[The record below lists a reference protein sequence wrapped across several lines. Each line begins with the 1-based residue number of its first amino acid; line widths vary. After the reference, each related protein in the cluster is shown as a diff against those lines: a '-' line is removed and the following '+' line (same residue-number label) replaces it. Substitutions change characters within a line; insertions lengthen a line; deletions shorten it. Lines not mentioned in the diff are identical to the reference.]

1 MSDFKEI
8 SNIVEEKLKQFQYE
22 IPINIKFSNFSK
34 EFDVQINELVQI
46 VKDSNFN
53 VIAQEIKDSFEKS
66 KLIENFEILDT
77 GFINIKL
84 SNEFLTIALSKQLN
98 YFRDEKAKEEKTVI
112 FDYGGANIGKS
123 LHVGHIRT
131 LNIGRALKNIYEIA
145 GYKTISDIHF
155 GDWGMPIAL
164 ILAYIEDQNID
175 INEVSHESLENI
187 YPNASNLSK
196 KDNKFYAKALRISKQ
211 LNEQD
216 EDRISQWKKIYNIS
230 TENIKTLLN
239 KLDFKFDY
247 YLGESDVVELIPNY
261 IEELKKAN
269 LVKLDQGAL
278 IANDGQDPPALITK
292 SDGSYMYLTTDIG
305 TIIYREKKFNCD
317 KYIYVVDQRQK
328 NHFDQLFKLVRY
340 FQLSDSEFL
349 HVGFGTVNDRQGKPL
364 KTRDGKNYKLLDLY
378 KDIEDKLASIN
389 SDKKIVEILAKSVLT
404 YSDLVTKRTSNYIF
418 DLEKFTNVTG
428 KSAIFIQYSQVR
440 AKRLLEQSIKK
451 FKLENIQENERPL
464 VIELIKFPYYFNMSL
479 KSNEPHHVAEYAYT
493 LCQEF
498 NRFYSKDKIIS
509 DDTNEITKMH
519 KLFIV
524 NAFYETIRLI
534 FHCLGIEPADS
545 M

>member
-8 SNIVEEKLKQFQYE
+8 SNIVEEKLKQFHYD

-34 EFDVQINELVQI
+34 RFDVQINELVQI
-46 VKDSNFN
+46 VKDSKFSE
-53 VIAQEIKDSFEKS
+53 VTQEIKDSFEES
-66 KLIENFEILDT
+66 NLIEKFEILET

-84 SNEFLTIALSKQLN
+84 SNEFLAIALGKKLN
-98 YFRDEKAKEEKTVI
+98 HFRDEKAKEETVI

-175 INEVSHESLENI
+175 INQVSHKSLENI
-187 YPNASNLSK
+187 YPEASNLSK
-196 KDNKFYAKALRISKQ
+196 TDKNFYAKALEISKQ

-216 EDRISQWKKIYNIS
+216 KNRISQWKKIYNIS
-230 TENIKTLLN
+230 TENIKTLLD

-247 YLGESDVVELIPNY
+247 YLGESDVVELIPDY
-261 IEELKKAN
+261 IEELKEAN

-278 IANDGQDPPALITK
+278 IANDGQTPPALITK

-305 TIIYREKKFNCD
+305 TILFREQEFNCD

-328 NHFDQLFKLVRY
+328 NHFNQLFKLVKY
-340 FQLSDSEFL
+340 FQLSNSEFL
-349 HVGFGTVNDRQGKPL
+349 HVGFGTVNDSKGKPL

-378 KDIEDKLASIN
+378 KDIEDKLTSVN
-389 SDKKIVEILAKSVLT
+389 SDKKIVETLAKSVLT

-440 AKRLLEQSIKK
+440 AKRLLEQSSKK
-451 FKLENIQENERPL
+451 LKLDKIQENERPL
-464 VIELIKFPYYFNMSL
+464 VIELIKFPYIFNMSL
-479 KSNEPHHVAEYAYT
+479 KSNEPHHIAEYAYT

-509 DDTNEITKMH
+509 DDVNEITKIH

-524 NAFYETIRLI
+524 NAFYETITLI
-534 FHCLGIEPADS
+534 FYCLGIEPADN

>member
-8 SNIVEEKLKQFQYE
+8 SNIVEEKLKQFQYD

-34 EFDVQINELVQI
+34 RFDVQINELVQI
-46 VKDSNFN
+46 VKDSKFSE
-53 VIAQEIKDSFEKS
+53 VTQEIKDSFEES
-66 KLIENFEILDT
+66 NLIEKFEILET

-84 SNEFLTIALSKQLN
+84 SNEFLAIALGKKLDH
-98 YFRDEKAKEEKTVI
+98 FRDEKAKEETVI

-164 ILAYIEDQNID
+164 ILAYIEDKNID
-175 INEVSHESLENI
+175 INEVSHKSLENI
-187 YPNASNLSK
+187 YPEASNLSK
-196 KDNKFYAKALRISKQ
+196 TDKNFYTKALEISKQ

-216 EDRISQWKKIYNIS
+216 KNRISQWKKIYNIS
-230 TENIKTLLN
+230 TENIKTLLD

-247 YLGESDVVELIPNY
+247 YLGESDVVELIPDY
-261 IEELKKAN
+261 IEELKEAN

-278 IANDGQDPPALITK
+278 IANDGQTPPALITK

-305 TIIYREKKFNCD
+305 TILFREQEFNCD

-328 NHFDQLFKLVRY
+328 NHFNQLFKLVKY
-340 FQLSDSEFL
+340 FQLSNSEFL
-349 HVGFGTVNDRQGKPL
+349 HVGFGTVNDSQGKPL

-378 KDIEDKLASIN
+378 KDIEDKLTSVN
-389 SDKKIVEILAKSVLT
+389 SDKKIVETLAKSVLT

-440 AKRLLEQSIKK
+440 AKRLLEQSSKK
-451 FKLENIQENERPL
+451 LKLDKIQENERPL
-464 VIELIKFPYYFNMSL
+464 IIELIKFPYIFNMSL
-479 KSNEPHHVAEYAYT
+479 KSNEPHHIAEYAYT

-509 DDTNEITKMH
+509 DDVNEITKIH

-524 NAFYETIRLI
+524 NAFYETITLI
-534 FHCLGIEPADS
+534 FYCLGIEPADN

>member
-8 SNIVEEKLKQFQYE
+8 SNIVEEKLKQFQYD

-34 EFDVQINELVQI
+34 RFDVQINELVQI
-46 VKDSNFN
+46 VKDSKFSE
-53 VIAQEIKDSFEKS
+53 VTQEIKDSFEES
-66 KLIENFEILDT
+66 NLIEKFEILET

-84 SNEFLTIALSKQLN
+84 SNEFLAIALGKKLN
-98 YFRDEKAKEEKTVI
+98 DFRDEKAKEETVI

-175 INEVSHESLENI
+175 INEVSHKSLENI
-187 YPNASNLSK
+187 YPEASNLSK
-196 KDNKFYAKALRISKQ
+196 TDKNFYTKALEISKQ

-216 EDRISQWKKIYNIS
+216 KNRISQWKKIYNIS

-247 YLGESDVVELIPNY
+247 YLGESDVVELIPDY
-261 IEELKKAN
+261 IEELKEAN

-278 IANDGQDPPALITK
+278 IANDGQTPPALITK

-305 TIIYREKKFNCD
+305 TILFREQEFNCD

-328 NHFDQLFKLVRY
+328 NHFNQLFKLVRY
-340 FQLSDSEFL
+340 FQLSNSEFL
-349 HVGFGTVNDRQGKPL
+349 HVGFGTVNDSQGKPL

-378 KDIEDKLASIN
+378 KDIEDKLTSVN
-389 SDKKIVEILAKSVLT
+389 SDKKIVETLAKSVLT

-440 AKRLLEQSIKK
+440 AKRLLEQSSKK
-451 FKLENIQENERPL
+451 LKLDKIQENERPL
-464 VIELIKFPYYFNMSL
+464 VIELIKFPYIFNMSL
-479 KSNEPHHVAEYAYT
+479 KSNEPHHIAEYAYT

-509 DDTNEITKMH
+509 DDVNEITKIH

-524 NAFYETIRLI
+524 NAFYETITLI
-534 FHCLGIEPADS
+534 FYCLGIEPADN

>member
-8 SNIVEEKLKQFQYE
+8 SNIVEEKLKQFHYD

-34 EFDVQINELVQI
+34 RFDVQINELVQI
-46 VKDSNFN
+46 VKDSKFSE
-53 VIAQEIKDSFEKS
+53 VTQEIKDSFEES
-66 KLIENFEILDT
+66 NLIEKFEILET

-84 SNEFLTIALSKQLN
+84 SNEFLAIALGKKLN
-98 YFRDEKAKEEKTVI
+98 DFRDEKAKEETVI

-175 INEVSHESLENI
+175 INEVSHKSLENI
-187 YPNASNLSK
+187 YPEASNLSK
-196 KDNKFYAKALRISKQ
+196 TDKNFYTKALEISKQ

-216 EDRISQWKKIYNIS
+216 KNRISQWKKIYNIS

-247 YLGESDVVELIPNY
+247 YLGESDVVELIPDY
-261 IEELKKAN
+261 IEELKEAN

-278 IANDGQDPPALITK
+278 IANDGQTPPALITK

-305 TIIYREKKFNCD
+305 TILFREQEFNCD

-328 NHFDQLFKLVRY
+328 NHFNQLFKLVRY
-340 FQLSDSEFL
+340 FQLSNSEFL
-349 HVGFGTVNDRQGKPL
+349 HVGFGTVNDSQGKPL

-378 KDIEDKLASIN
+378 KDIEDKLTSVN
-389 SDKKIVEILAKSVLT
+389 SDKKIVETLAKSVLT

-440 AKRLLEQSIKK
+440 AKRLLEQSSKK
-451 FKLENIQENERPL
+451 LKLDKIQENERPL
-464 VIELIKFPYYFNMSL
+464 IIELIKFPYIFNMSL
-479 KSNEPHHVAEYAYT
+479 KSNEPHHIAEYAYT

-509 DDTNEITKMH
+509 DDVNEITKIH

-524 NAFYETIRLI
+524 NAFYETITLI
-534 FHCLGIEPADS
+534 FYCLGIEPADN

>member
-8 SNIVEEKLKQFQYE
+8 SNIVEEKLKQFQYD

-34 EFDVQINELVQI
+34 RFDVQINELVQI
-46 VKDSNFN
+46 VKDSKFSE
-53 VIAQEIKDSFEKS
+53 VTQEIKDSFEES
-66 KLIENFEILDT
+66 NLIEKFEILET

-84 SNEFLTIALSKQLN
+84 SNEFLAIALGKKLN
-98 YFRDEKAKEEKTVI
+98 HFRDEKAKEETVI

-164 ILAYIEDQNID
+164 ILAYIEDKNID
-175 INEVSHESLENI
+175 INEVSHKSLENI
-187 YPNASNLSK
+187 YPEASNLSK
-196 KDNKFYAKALRISKQ
+196 TDKNFYTKALEISKQ

-216 EDRISQWKKIYNIS
+216 KNRISQWKKIYNIS

-247 YLGESDVVELIPNY
+247 YLGESDVVELIPDY
-261 IEELKKAN
+261 IEELKEAN

-278 IANDGQDPPALITK
+278 IANDGQTPPALITK

-305 TIIYREKKFNCD
+305 TILFREQEFNCD

-328 NHFDQLFKLVRY
+328 NHFNQLFKLVRY
-340 FQLSDSEFL
+340 FQLSNSEFL
-349 HVGFGTVNDRQGKPL
+349 HVGFGTVNDSQGKPL

-378 KDIEDKLASIN
+378 KDIEDKLTSVN
-389 SDKKIVEILAKSVLT
+389 SDKKIVETLAKSVLT

-440 AKRLLEQSIKK
+440 AKRLLEQSSKK
-451 FKLENIQENERPL
+451 LKLDKIQENERPL
-464 VIELIKFPYYFNMSL
+464 IIELIKFPYIFNMSL
-479 KSNEPHHVAEYAYT
+479 KSNEPHHIAEYAYT

-509 DDTNEITKMH
+509 DDVNEITKIH

-524 NAFYETIRLI
+524 NAFYETITLI
-534 FHCLGIEPADS
+534 FYCLGIEPADN

>member
-8 SNIVEEKLKQFQYE
+8 SNIVEEKLKQFHYD

-34 EFDVQINELVQI
+34 RFDVQINELVQI
-46 VKDSNFN
+46 VKDSKFSE
-53 VIAQEIKDSFEKS
+53 VTQEIKDSFEES
-66 KLIENFEILDT
+66 NLIEKFEILET

-84 SNEFLTIALSKQLN
+84 SNEFLAIALGKKLN
-98 YFRDEKAKEEKTVI
+98 HFRDEKAKEETVI

-175 INEVSHESLENI
+175 INQVSHKSLENI
-187 YPNASNLSK
+187 YPEASNLSK
-196 KDNKFYAKALRISKQ
+196 TDKNFYAKALEISKQ

-216 EDRISQWKKIYNIS
+216 KNRISQWKKIYNIS
-230 TENIKTLLN
+230 TENIKTLLD

-247 YLGESDVVELIPNY
+247 YLGESDVVELIPDY
-261 IEELKKAN
+261 IEELKEAN

-278 IANDGQDPPALITK
+278 IANDGQTPPALITK

-305 TIIYREKKFNCD
+305 TILFREQEFNCD

-328 NHFDQLFKLVRY
+328 NHFNQLFKLVKY
-340 FQLSDSEFL
+340 FQLSNSEFL
-349 HVGFGTVNDRQGKPL
+349 HVGFGTVNDSQGKPL

-378 KDIEDKLASIN
+378 KDIEDKLTSVN
-389 SDKKIVEILAKSVLT
+389 SDKKIVETLAKSVLT

-440 AKRLLEQSIKK
+440 AKRLLEQSSKK
-451 FKLENIQENERPL
+451 LKLDKIQENERPL
-464 VIELIKFPYYFNMSL
+464 VIELIKFPYIFNMSL
-479 KSNEPHHVAEYAYT
+479 KSNEPHHIAEYAYT

-509 DDTNEITKMH
+509 DDVNEITKIH

-524 NAFYETIRLI
+524 NAFYETITLI
-534 FHCLGIEPADS
+534 FYCLGIEPADN

>member
-8 SNIVEEKLKQFQYE
+8 SNIVEEKLKQFHYD

-34 EFDVQINELVQI
+34 RFDVQINELVQI
-46 VKDSNFN
+46 VKDSKFSE
-53 VIAQEIKDSFEKS
+53 VTQEIKDSFEES
-66 KLIENFEILDT
+66 NLIEKFEILET

-84 SNEFLTIALSKQLN
+84 SNEFLAIALGKKLN
-98 YFRDEKAKEEKTVI
+98 DFRDEKAKEETVI

-164 ILAYIEDQNID
+164 ILAYIEDKNID
-175 INEVSHESLENI
+175 INEVSHKSLENI
-187 YPNASNLSK
+187 YPEASNLSK
-196 KDNKFYAKALRISKQ
+196 TDKNFYTKALEISKQ

-216 EDRISQWKKIYNIS
+216 KNRISQWKKIYNIS

-247 YLGESDVVELIPNY
+247 YLGESDVVELIPDY
-261 IEELKKAN
+261 IEELKEAN

-278 IANDGQDPPALITK
+278 IANDGQTPPALITK

-305 TIIYREKKFNCD
+305 TILFREQEFNCD

-328 NHFDQLFKLVRY
+328 NHFNQLFKLVKY
-340 FQLSDSEFL
+340 FQLSNSEFL
-349 HVGFGTVNDRQGKPL
+349 HVGFGTVNDSQGKPL

-378 KDIEDKLASIN
+378 KDIEDKLTSVN
-389 SDKKIVEILAKSVLT
+389 SDKKIVETLAKSVLT

-440 AKRLLEQSIKK
+440 AKRLLEQSSKK
-451 FKLENIQENERPL
+451 LKLDKIQENERPL
-464 VIELIKFPYYFNMSL
+464 IIELIKFPYIFNMSL
-479 KSNEPHHVAEYAYT
+479 KSNEPHHIAEYAYT

-509 DDTNEITKMH
+509 DDVNEITKIH

-524 NAFYETIRLI
+524 NAFYETITLI
-534 FHCLGIEPADS
+534 FYCLGIEPADN

>member
-8 SNIVEEKLKQFQYE
+8 SNIVEEKLKQFHYD

-34 EFDVQINELVQI
+34 RFDVQINELVQI
-46 VKDSNFN
+46 VKDSKFSE
-53 VIAQEIKDSFEKS
+53 VTQEIKDSFEES
-66 KLIENFEILDT
+66 NLIEKFEILET

-84 SNEFLTIALSKQLN
+84 SNEFLAIALGKKLN
-98 YFRDEKAKEEKTVI
+98 DFRDEKAKEETVI

-164 ILAYIEDQNID
+164 ILAYIEDKNID
-175 INEVSHESLENI
+175 INEVSHKSLENI
-187 YPNASNLSK
+187 YPEASNLSK
-196 KDNKFYAKALRISKQ
+196 TDKNFYTKALEISKQ

-216 EDRISQWKKIYNIS
+216 KNRISQWKKIYNIS

-247 YLGESDVVELIPNY
+247 YLGESDVVELIPDY
-261 IEELKKAN
+261 IEELKEAN

-278 IANDGQDPPALITK
+278 IANDGQTPPALITK

-305 TIIYREKKFNCD
+305 TILFREQEFNCD

-328 NHFDQLFKLVRY
+328 NHFNQLFKLVKY
-340 FQLSDSEFL
+340 FQLSNSEFL
-349 HVGFGTVNDRQGKPL
+349 HVGFGTVNDSQGKPL

-378 KDIEDKLASIN
+378 KDIEDKLTSVN
-389 SDKKIVEILAKSVLT
+389 SDKKIVETLAKSVLT

-440 AKRLLEQSIKK
+440 AKRLLEQSSKK
-451 FKLENIQENERPL
+451 LKLDKIQENERPL
-464 VIELIKFPYYFNMSL
+464 VIELIKFPYIFNMSL
-479 KSNEPHHVAEYAYT
+479 KSNEPHHIAEYAYT

-509 DDTNEITKMH
+509 DDVNEITKIH

-524 NAFYETIRLI
+524 NAFYETITLI
-534 FHCLGIEPADS
+534 FYCLGIEPADN

>member
-8 SNIVEEKLKQFQYE
+8 SNIVEEKLKQFHYD

-34 EFDVQINELVQI
+34 RFDVQINELVQI
-46 VKDSNFN
+46 VKDSKFSE
-53 VIAQEIKDSFEKS
+53 VTQEIKDSFEES
-66 KLIENFEILDT
+66 NLIEKFEILET

-84 SNEFLTIALSKQLN
+84 SNEFLAIALGKKLN
-98 YFRDEKAKEEKTVI
+98 HFRDEKAKEETVI

-164 ILAYIEDQNID
+164 ILAYIEDKNID
-175 INEVSHESLENI
+175 INEVSHKSLENI
-187 YPNASNLSK
+187 YPEASNLSK
-196 KDNKFYAKALRISKQ
+196 TDKNFYAKALEISKQ

-216 EDRISQWKKIYNIS
+216 KNRISQWKKIYNIS

-247 YLGESDVVELIPNY
+247 YLGESDVVELIPDY
-261 IEELKKAN
+261 IEELKEAN

-278 IANDGQDPPALITK
+278 IANDGQTPPALITK

-305 TIIYREKKFNCD
+305 TILFREQEFNCD

-328 NHFDQLFKLVRY
+328 NHFNQLFKLVKY
-340 FQLSDSEFL
+340 FQLSNSEFL
-349 HVGFGTVNDRQGKPL
+349 HVGFGTVNDSQGKPL

-378 KDIEDKLASIN
+378 KDIEDKLTSVN
-389 SDKKIVEILAKSVLT
+389 SDKKIVETLAKSVLT

-440 AKRLLEQSIKK
+440 AKRLLEQSSKK
-451 FKLENIQENERPL
+451 LKLDKIQENERPL
-464 VIELIKFPYYFNMSL
+464 IIELIKFPYIFNMSL
-479 KSNEPHHVAEYAYT
+479 KSNEPHHIAEYAYT

-498 NRFYSKDKIIS
+498 NRFYSKDKILS
-509 DDTNEITKMH
+509 DDVNEITKIH

-524 NAFYETIRLI
+524 NAFYETITLI
-534 FHCLGIEPADS
+534 FYCLGIEPADN

>member
-1 MSDFKEI
+1 M
-8 SNIVEEKLKQFQYE
+8 
-22 IPINIKFSNFSK
+22 
-34 EFDVQINELVQI
+34 
-46 VKDSNFN
+46 
-53 VIAQEIKDSFEKS
+53 
-66 KLIENFEILDT
+66 
-77 GFINIKL
+77 
-84 SNEFLTIALSKQLN
+84 
-98 YFRDEKAKEEKTVI
+98 
-112 FDYGGANIGKS
+112 
-123 LHVGHIRT
+123 
-131 LNIGRALKNIYEIA
+131 KNIYEIA

-175 INEVSHESLENI
+175 INEVSHKSLENI
-187 YPNASNLSK
+187 YPEASNLSK
-196 KDNKFYAKALRISKQ
+196 TDKNFYAKALEISKQ

-216 EDRISQWKKIYNIS
+216 KNRISQWKKIYNIS

-247 YLGESDVVELIPNY
+247 YLGESDVVELIPDY
-261 IEELKKAN
+261 IEELKEAN

-278 IANDGQDPPALITK
+278 IANDGQTPPALITK

-305 TIIYREKKFNCD
+305 TILFREQEFNCD

-328 NHFDQLFKLVRY
+328 NHFNQLFKLVRY
-340 FQLSDSEFL
+340 FQLSNSEFL
-349 HVGFGTVNDRQGKPL
+349 HVGFGTVNDSQGKPL

-378 KDIEDKLASIN
+378 KDIEDKLTSVN
-389 SDKKIVEILAKSVLT
+389 SDKKIVETLAKSVLT

-440 AKRLLEQSIKK
+440 AKRLLEQSSKK
-451 FKLENIQENERPL
+451 LKLDKIQENERPL
-464 VIELIKFPYYFNMSL
+464 IIELIKFPYIFNMSL
-479 KSNEPHHVAEYAYT
+479 KSNEPHHIAEYAYT

-509 DDTNEITKMH
+509 DDVNEITKIH

-524 NAFYETIRLI
+524 NAFYETITLI
-534 FHCLGIEPADS
+534 FYCLGIEPADN

>member
-8 SNIVEEKLKQFQYE
+8 SNIVEEKLKQFHYD

-34 EFDVQINELVQI
+34 RFDVQINELVQI
-46 VKDSNFN
+46 VKDSKFSE
-53 VIAQEIKDSFEKS
+53 VTQEIKDSFEES
-66 KLIENFEILDT
+66 NLIEKFEILET

-84 SNEFLTIALSKQLN
+84 SNEFLAIALGKKLN
-98 YFRDEKAKEEKTVI
+98 HFRDEKAKEETVI

-164 ILAYIEDQNID
+164 ILAYIEDKNID
-175 INEVSHESLENI
+175 INEVSHKSLENI
-187 YPNASNLSK
+187 YPEASNLSK
-196 KDNKFYAKALRISKQ
+196 TDKNFYAKALEISKQ

-216 EDRISQWKKIYNIS
+216 KNRISQWKKIYNIS

-247 YLGESDVVELIPNY
+247 YLGESDVVELIPDY
-261 IEELKKAN
+261 IEELKEAN

-278 IANDGQDPPALITK
+278 IANDGQTPPALITK

-305 TIIYREKKFNCD
+305 TILFREQEFNCD

-328 NHFDQLFKLVRY
+328 NHFNQLFKLVRY
-340 FQLSDSEFL
+340 FQLSNSEFL
-349 HVGFGTVNDRQGKPL
+349 HVGFGTVNDSQGKPL

-378 KDIEDKLASIN
+378 KDIEDKLTSVN
-389 SDKKIVEILAKSVLT
+389 SDKKIVETLAKSVLT

-440 AKRLLEQSIKK
+440 AKRLLEQSSKK
-451 FKLENIQENERPL
+451 LKLDKIQENERPL
-464 VIELIKFPYYFNMSL
+464 IIELIKFPYIFNMSL
-479 KSNEPHHVAEYAYT
+479 KSNEPHHIAEYAYT

-509 DDTNEITKMH
+509 DDVNEITKIH

-524 NAFYETIRLI
+524 NAFYETITLI
-534 FHCLGIEPADS
+534 FYCLGIEPADN

>member
-8 SNIVEEKLKQFQYE
+8 SNIVEEKLKQFHYD

-34 EFDVQINELVQI
+34 RFDVQINELVQI
-46 VKDSNFN
+46 VKDSKFSE
-53 VIAQEIKDSFEKS
+53 VTQEIKDSFEES
-66 KLIENFEILDT
+66 NLIEKFEILET

-84 SNEFLTIALSKQLN
+84 SNEFLAIALGKKLN
-98 YFRDEKAKEEKTVI
+98 DFRDEKAKEETVI

-164 ILAYIEDQNID
+164 ILAYIEDKNID
-175 INEVSHESLENI
+175 INEVSHKSLENI
-187 YPNASNLSK
+187 YPEASNLSK
-196 KDNKFYAKALRISKQ
+196 TDKNFYAKALEISKQ

-216 EDRISQWKKIYNIS
+216 KNRISQWKKIYNIS

-247 YLGESDVVELIPNY
+247 YLGESDVVELIPDY
-261 IEELKKAN
+261 IEELKEAN

-278 IANDGQDPPALITK
+278 IANDGQTPPALITK

-305 TIIYREKKFNCD
+305 TILFREQEFNCD

-328 NHFDQLFKLVRY
+328 NHFNQLFKLVRY
-340 FQLSDSEFL
+340 FQLSNSEFL
-349 HVGFGTVNDRQGKPL
+349 HVGFGTVNDSQGKPL

-378 KDIEDKLASIN
+378 KDIEDKLTSVN
-389 SDKKIVEILAKSVLT
+389 SDKKIVETLAKSVLT

-440 AKRLLEQSIKK
+440 AKRLLEQSSKK
-451 FKLENIQENERPL
+451 LKLDKIQENERPL
-464 VIELIKFPYYFNMSL
+464 VIELIKFPYIFNMSL
-479 KSNEPHHVAEYAYT
+479 KSNEPHHIAEYAYT

-509 DDTNEITKMH
+509 DDVNEITKIH

-524 NAFYETIRLI
+524 NAFYETITLI
-534 FHCLGIEPADS
+534 FYCLGIEPADN

>member
-1 MSDFKEI
+1 MSNFKEI
-8 SNIVEEKLKQFQYE
+8 SNIVEEKLKQFHYD

-34 EFDVQINELVQI
+34 RFDVQINELVQI
-46 VKDSNFN
+46 VKDSKFSE
-53 VIAQEIKDSFEKS
+53 VTQEIKDSFEES
-66 KLIENFEILDT
+66 NLIEKFEILET

-84 SNEFLTIALSKQLN
+84 SNEFLAIALGKKLN
-98 YFRDEKAKEEKTVI
+98 HFRDEKAKEETVI

-175 INEVSHESLENI
+175 INEVSHKSLENI
-187 YPNASNLSK
+187 YPEASNLSK
-196 KDNKFYAKALRISKQ
+196 TDKNFYAKALEISKQ

-216 EDRISQWKKIYNIS
+216 KNRISQWKKIYNIS

-247 YLGESDVVELIPNY
+247 YLGESDVVELIPDY
-261 IEELKKAN
+261 IEELKEAN

-278 IANDGQDPPALITK
+278 IANDGQTPPALITK

-305 TIIYREKKFNCD
+305 TILFREQEFNCD

-328 NHFDQLFKLVRY
+328 NHFNQLFKLVKY
-340 FQLSDSEFL
+340 FQLSNSEFL
-349 HVGFGTVNDRQGKPL
+349 HVGFGTVNDSQGKPL

-378 KDIEDKLASIN
+378 KDIEDKLTSVN
-389 SDKKIVEILAKSVLT
+389 SDKKIVETLAKSVLT

-440 AKRLLEQSIKK
+440 AKRLLEQSSKK
-451 FKLENIQENERPL
+451 LKLDKIQENERPL
-464 VIELIKFPYYFNMSL
+464 VIELIKFPYIFNMSL
-479 KSNEPHHVAEYAYT
+479 KSNEPHHIAEYAYT

-509 DDTNEITKMH
+509 DDVNEITKIH

-524 NAFYETIRLI
+524 NAFYETITLI
-534 FHCLGIEPADS
+534 FYCLGIEPADN

>member
-8 SNIVEEKLKQFQYE
+8 SNIVEEKLKQFQYD

-34 EFDVQINELVQI
+34 RFDVQINELVQI
-46 VKDSNFN
+46 VKDSKFSE
-53 VIAQEIKDSFEKS
+53 VTQEIKDSFEES
-66 KLIENFEILDT
+66 NLIEKFEILET

-84 SNEFLTIALSKQLN
+84 SNEFLAIALGKKLN
-98 YFRDEKAKEEKTVI
+98 HFRDEKAKEETVI

-175 INEVSHESLENI
+175 INEVSHKSLENI
-187 YPNASNLSK
+187 YPEASNLSK
-196 KDNKFYAKALRISKQ
+196 TDKNFYAKALEISKQ
-211 LNEQD
+211 LNVQD
-216 EDRISQWKKIYNIS
+216 KNRISQWKKIYNIS

-247 YLGESDVVELIPNY
+247 YLGESDVVELIPDY
-261 IEELKKAN
+261 IEELKEAN

-305 TIIYREKKFNCD
+305 TILFREQEFNCD

-328 NHFDQLFKLVRY
+328 NHFNQLFKLVKY
-340 FQLSDSEFL
+340 FQLSNSEFL
-349 HVGFGTVNDRQGKPL
+349 HVGFGTVNDSQGKPL

-378 KDIEDKLASIN
+378 KDIEDKLTSVN
-389 SDKKIVEILAKSVLT
+389 SDKKIVETLAKSVLT

-440 AKRLLEQSIKK
+440 AKRLLEQSSKK
-451 FKLENIQENERPL
+451 LKLDKIQENERPL
-464 VIELIKFPYYFNMSL
+464 VIELIKFPYIFNMSL
-479 KSNEPHHVAEYAYT
+479 KSNEPHHIAEYAYT

-509 DDTNEITKMH
+509 DDVNEITKIH

-524 NAFYETIRLI
+524 NAFYETITLI
-534 FHCLGIEPADS
+534 FYCLGIEPVDS

>member
-8 SNIVEEKLKQFQYE
+8 SNIVEEKLKQFHYD

-34 EFDVQINELVQI
+34 RFDVQINELVQI
-46 VKDSNFN
+46 VKDSKFSE
-53 VIAQEIKDSFEKS
+53 VTQEIKDSFEES
-66 KLIENFEILDT
+66 NLIEKFEILET

-84 SNEFLTIALSKQLN
+84 SNEFLAIALGKKLN
-98 YFRDEKAKEEKTVI
+98 HFRDEKAKEETVI

-164 ILAYIEDQNID
+164 ILAYIEDKNID
-175 INEVSHESLENI
+175 INEVSHKSLENI
-187 YPNASNLSK
+187 YPEASNLSK
-196 KDNKFYAKALRISKQ
+196 TDKNFYAKALEISKQ

-216 EDRISQWKKIYNIS
+216 KNRISQWKKIYNIS

-247 YLGESDVVELIPNY
+247 YLGESDVVELIPDY
-261 IEELKKAN
+261 IEELKEAN

-278 IANDGQDPPALITK
+278 IANDGQTPPALITK

-305 TIIYREKKFNCD
+305 TILFREQEFNCD

-328 NHFDQLFKLVRY
+328 NHFNQLFKLVKY
-340 FQLSDSEFL
+340 FQLSNSEFL
-349 HVGFGTVNDRQGKPL
+349 HVGFGTVNDSQGKPL

-378 KDIEDKLASIN
+378 KDIEDKLTSVN
-389 SDKKIVEILAKSVLT
+389 SDKKIVETLAKSVLT

-440 AKRLLEQSIKK
+440 AKRLLEQSSKK
-451 FKLENIQENERPL
+451 LKLDKIQENERPL
-464 VIELIKFPYYFNMSL
+464 IIELIKFPYIFNMSL
-479 KSNEPHHVAEYAYT
+479 KSNEPHHIAEYAYT

-509 DDTNEITKMH
+509 DDVNEITKIH

-524 NAFYETIRLI
+524 NAFYETITLI
-534 FHCLGIEPADS
+534 FYCLGIEPADN

>member
-8 SNIVEEKLKQFQYE
+8 SNIVEEKLKQFHYD

-34 EFDVQINELVQI
+34 RFDVQINELVQI
-46 VKDSNFN
+46 VKDSKFSE
-53 VIAQEIKDSFEKS
+53 VTQEIKDSFEES
-66 KLIENFEILDT
+66 NLIEKFEILET

-84 SNEFLTIALSKQLN
+84 SNEFLAIALGKKLN
-98 YFRDEKAKEEKTVI
+98 DFRDEKAKEETVI

-164 ILAYIEDQNID
+164 ILAYIEDKNID
-175 INEVSHESLENI
+175 INEVSHKSLENI
-187 YPNASNLSK
+187 YPEASNLSK
-196 KDNKFYAKALRISKQ
+196 TDKNFYAKALEISKQ

-216 EDRISQWKKIYNIS
+216 KNRISQWKKIYNIS

-247 YLGESDVVELIPNY
+247 YLGESDVVELIPDY
-261 IEELKKAN
+261 IEELKEAN

-278 IANDGQDPPALITK
+278 IANDGQTPPALITK

-305 TIIYREKKFNCD
+305 TILFREQEFNCD

-328 NHFDQLFKLVRY
+328 NHFNQLFKLVRY
-340 FQLSDSEFL
+340 FQLSNSEFL
-349 HVGFGTVNDRQGKPL
+349 HVGFGTVNDSQGKPL

-378 KDIEDKLASIN
+378 KDIEDKLTSVN
-389 SDKKIVEILAKSVLT
+389 SDKKIVETLAKSVLT

-440 AKRLLEQSIKK
+440 AKRLLEQSSKK
-451 FKLENIQENERPL
+451 LKLDKIQENERPL
-464 VIELIKFPYYFNMSL
+464 IIELIKFPYIFNMSL
-479 KSNEPHHVAEYAYT
+479 KSNEPHHIAEYAYT

-509 DDTNEITKMH
+509 DDVNEITKIH

-524 NAFYETIRLI
+524 NAFYETITLI
-534 FHCLGIEPADS
+534 FYCLGIEPADN

>member
-8 SNIVEEKLKQFQYE
+8 SNIVEEKLKQFQYD

-34 EFDVQINELVQI
+34 RFDVQINELVQI
-46 VKDSNFN
+46 VKDSKFSE
-53 VIAQEIKDSFEKS
+53 VTQEIKDSFEES
-66 KLIENFEILDT
+66 NLIEKFEILET

-84 SNEFLTIALSKQLN
+84 SNEFLAIALGKKLN
-98 YFRDEKAKEEKTVI
+98 HFRDEKAKEETVI

-175 INEVSHESLENI
+175 INEVSHKSLENI
-187 YPNASNLSK
+187 YPEASNLSK
-196 KDNKFYAKALRISKQ
+196 TDKNFYAKALEISKQ

-216 EDRISQWKKIYNIS
+216 KNRISQWKKIYNIS

-247 YLGESDVVELIPNY
+247 YLGESDVVELIPDY
-261 IEELKKAN
+261 IEELKEAN

-278 IANDGQDPPALITK
+278 IANDGQTPPALITK

-305 TIIYREKKFNCD
+305 TILFREQEFNCD

-328 NHFDQLFKLVRY
+328 NHFNQLFKLVKY
-340 FQLSDSEFL
+340 FQLSNSEFL
-349 HVGFGTVNDRQGKPL
+349 HVGFGTVNDSQGKPL

-378 KDIEDKLASIN
+378 KDIEDKLTSVN
-389 SDKKIVEILAKSVLT
+389 SDKKIVETLAKSVLT

-440 AKRLLEQSIKK
+440 AKRLLEQSSKK
-451 FKLENIQENERPL
+451 LKLDKIQENERPL
-464 VIELIKFPYYFNMSL
+464 IIELIKFPYIFNMSL
-479 KSNEPHHVAEYAYT
+479 KSNEPHHIAEYAYT

-509 DDTNEITKMH
+509 DDVNEITKIH

-524 NAFYETIRLI
+524 NAFYETITLI
-534 FHCLGIEPADS
+534 FYCLGIEPADN

>member
-8 SNIVEEKLKQFQYE
+8 SNIVEEKLKQFQYD

-34 EFDVQINELVQI
+34 RFDVQINELVQI
-46 VKDSNFN
+46 VKDSKFSE
-53 VIAQEIKDSFEKS
+53 VTQEIKDSFEES
-66 KLIENFEILDT
+66 NLIEKFEILET

-84 SNEFLTIALSKQLN
+84 SNEFLAIALGKKLDH
-98 YFRDEKAKEEKTVI
+98 FRDEKAKEETVI

-155 GDWGMPIAL
+155 GDWGMPIGL

-175 INEVSHESLENI
+175 INEVSHKSLENI
-187 YPNASNLSK
+187 YPEASNLSK
-196 KDNKFYAKALRISKQ
+196 TDKNFYTKALEISKQ

-216 EDRISQWKKIYNIS
+216 KNRISQWKKIYNIS
-230 TENIKTLLN
+230 TENIKTLLD

-247 YLGESDVVELIPNY
+247 YLGESDVVELIPDY
-261 IEELKKAN
+261 IEELKEAN

-278 IANDGQDPPALITK
+278 IANDGQTPPALITK

-305 TIIYREKKFNCD
+305 TILFREQEFNCD

-328 NHFDQLFKLVRY
+328 NHFNQLFKLVKY
-340 FQLSDSEFL
+340 FQLSNSEFL
-349 HVGFGTVNDRQGKPL
+349 HVGFGTVNDSQGKPL

-378 KDIEDKLASIN
+378 KDIEDKLTSVN
-389 SDKKIVEILAKSVLT
+389 SDKKIVETLAKSVLT

-440 AKRLLEQSIKK
+440 AKRLLEQSSKK
-451 FKLENIQENERPL
+451 LKLDKIQENERPL
-464 VIELIKFPYYFNMSL
+464 VIELIKFPYIFNMSL
-479 KSNEPHHVAEYAYT
+479 KSNEPHHIAEYAYT

-509 DDTNEITKMH
+509 DDVNEITKIH

-524 NAFYETIRLI
+524 NAFYETITLI
-534 FHCLGIEPADS
+534 FYCLGIEPADN

>member
-8 SNIVEEKLKQFQYE
+8 SNIVEEKLKQFHYD

-34 EFDVQINELVQI
+34 RFDVQINELVQI
-46 VKDSNFN
+46 VKDSKFSE
-53 VIAQEIKDSFEKS
+53 VTQEIKDSFEES
-66 KLIENFEILDT
+66 NLIEKFEILET

-84 SNEFLTIALSKQLN
+84 SNEFLAIALGKKLN
-98 YFRDEKAKEEKTVI
+98 HFRDEKAKEETVI

-175 INEVSHESLENI
+175 INEVSHKSLENI
-187 YPNASNLSK
+187 YPEASNLSK
-196 KDNKFYAKALRISKQ
+196 TDKNFYAKALEISKQ

-216 EDRISQWKKIYNIS
+216 KNRISQWKKIYNIS

-247 YLGESDVVELIPNY
+247 YLGESDVVELIPDY
-261 IEELKKAN
+261 IEELKEAN

-278 IANDGQDPPALITK
+278 IANDGQTPPALITK

-305 TIIYREKKFNCD
+305 TILFREQEFNCD

-328 NHFDQLFKLVRY
+328 NHFNQLFKLVKY
-340 FQLSDSEFL
+340 FQLSNSEFL
-349 HVGFGTVNDRQGKPL
+349 HVGFGTVNDSQGKPL

-378 KDIEDKLASIN
+378 KDIEDKLTSVN
-389 SDKKIVEILAKSVLT
+389 SDKKIVETLAKSVLT

-440 AKRLLEQSIKK
+440 AKRLLEQSSKK
-451 FKLENIQENERPL
+451 LKLDKIQENERPL
-464 VIELIKFPYYFNMSL
+464 VIELIKFPYIFNMSL
-479 KSNEPHHVAEYAYT
+479 KSNEPHHIAEYAYT

-509 DDTNEITKMH
+509 DDVNEITKIH

-524 NAFYETIRLI
+524 NAFYETITLI
-534 FHCLGIEPADS
+534 FYCLGIEPADN

>member
-8 SNIVEEKLKQFQYE
+8 SNIVEEKLKQFHYD

-34 EFDVQINELVQI
+34 RFDVQINELVQI
-46 VKDSNFN
+46 VKDSKFSE
-53 VIAQEIKDSFEKS
+53 VTQEIKDSFEES
-66 KLIENFEILDT
+66 NLIEKFEILET

-84 SNEFLTIALSKQLN
+84 SNEFLAIALGKKLN
-98 YFRDEKAKEEKTVI
+98 HFRDEKAKKETVI

-175 INEVSHESLENI
+175 INEVSHKSLENI
-187 YPNASNLSK
+187 YPEASNLSK
-196 KDNKFYAKALRISKQ
+196 TDKNFYTKALEISKQ

-216 EDRISQWKKIYNIS
+216 KNRISQWKKIYNIS

-247 YLGESDVVELIPNY
+247 YLGESDVVELIPDY
-261 IEELKKAN
+261 IEELKEAN

-278 IANDGQDPPALITK
+278 IANDGQTPPALITK

-305 TIIYREKKFNCD
+305 TILFREQEFNCD

-328 NHFDQLFKLVRY
+328 NHFNQLFKLVKY
-340 FQLSDSEFL
+340 FQLSNSEFL
-349 HVGFGTVNDRQGKPL
+349 HVGFGTVNDSQGKPL

-378 KDIEDKLASIN
+378 KDIEDKLTSVN
-389 SDKKIVEILAKSVLT
+389 SDKKIVETLAKSVLT

-440 AKRLLEQSIKK
+440 AKRLLEQSSKK
-451 FKLENIQENERPL
+451 LKLDKIQENERPL
-464 VIELIKFPYYFNMSL
+464 IIELIKFPYIFNMSL
-479 KSNEPHHVAEYAYT
+479 KSNEPHHIAEYAYT

-509 DDTNEITKMH
+509 DDVNEITKIH

-524 NAFYETIRLI
+524 NAFYETITLI
-534 FHCLGIEPADS
+534 FYCLGIEPADN

>member
-8 SNIVEEKLKQFQYE
+8 SNIVEEKLKQFHYD

-34 EFDVQINELVQI
+34 RFDVQINELVQI
-46 VKDSNFN
+46 VKDSKFN
-53 VIAQEIKDSFEKS
+53 EVTQEIKDSFEES
-66 KLIENFEILDT
+66 NLIENFEILDT

-84 SNEFLTIALSKQLN
+84 SNEFLAIALGKKLN
-98 YFRDEKAKEEKTVI
+98 HFRDEKAKEETVI

-164 ILAYIEDQNID
+164 ILAYIEDKNID
-175 INEVSHESLENI
+175 INEVSHKSLENI
-187 YPNASNLSK
+187 YPEASNLSK
-196 KDNKFYAKALRISKQ
+196 TDKNFYAKALEISKQ

-216 EDRISQWKKIYNIS
+216 KNRISQWKKIYNIS

-247 YLGESDVVELIPNY
+247 YLGESDVVELIPDY
-261 IEELKKAN
+261 IEELKEAD

-278 IANDGQDPPALITK
+278 IANDGQTPPALITK

-305 TIIYREKKFNCD
+305 TILFREQEFNCD
-317 KYIYVVDQRQK
+317 RYIYVVDQRQK
-328 NHFDQLFKLVRY
+328 NHFNQLFKLVKY
-340 FQLSDSEFL
+340 FQLSNSEFL
-349 HVGFGTVNDRQGKPL
+349 HVGFGTVNDSQGKPL

-378 KDIEDKLASIN
+378 KDIEDKLTSVN
-389 SDKKIVEILAKSVLT
+389 SDKKIVETLAKSVLT

-440 AKRLLEQSIKK
+440 AKRLLEQSSKK
-451 FKLENIQENERPL
+451 LKLDKIQENERPL
-464 VIELIKFPYYFNMSL
+464 VIELIKFPYIFNMSL
-479 KSNEPHHVAEYAYT
+479 KSNEPHHIAEYAYT

-509 DDTNEITKMH
+509 DDVNEITKIH

-524 NAFYETIRLI
+524 NAFYETITLI
-534 FHCLGIEPADS
+534 FYCLGIEPADN

>member
-8 SNIVEEKLKQFQYE
+8 SNIVEEKLKQFQYD

-34 EFDVQINELVQI
+34 RFDVQINELVQI
-46 VKDSNFN
+46 VKDSKFSE
-53 VIAQEIKDSFEKS
+53 VTQEIKDSFEES
-66 KLIENFEILDT
+66 NLIEKFEILET

-84 SNEFLTIALSKQLN
+84 SNEFLAIALGKKLN
-98 YFRDEKAKEEKTVI
+98 DFRDEKAKEETVI

-164 ILAYIEDQNID
+164 ILAYIEDKNID
-175 INEVSHESLENI
+175 INEVSHKSLENI
-187 YPNASNLSK
+187 YPEASNLSK
-196 KDNKFYAKALRISKQ
+196 TDKNFYTKALEISKQ

-216 EDRISQWKKIYNIS
+216 KNRISQWKKIYNIS

-247 YLGESDVVELIPNY
+247 YLGESDVVELIPDY
-261 IEELKKAN
+261 IEELKEAN

-278 IANDGQDPPALITK
+278 IANDGQTPPALITK

-305 TIIYREKKFNCD
+305 TILFREQEFNCD

-328 NHFDQLFKLVRY
+328 NHFNQLFKLVKY
-340 FQLSDSEFL
+340 FQLSNSEFL
-349 HVGFGTVNDRQGKPL
+349 HVGFGTVNDSQGKPL

-378 KDIEDKLASIN
+378 KDIEDKLTSVN
-389 SDKKIVEILAKSVLT
+389 SDKKIVETLAKSVLT

-440 AKRLLEQSIKK
+440 AKRLLEQSSKK
-451 FKLENIQENERPL
+451 LKLDKIQENERPL
-464 VIELIKFPYYFNMSL
+464 VIELIKFPYIFNMSL
-479 KSNEPHHVAEYAYT
+479 KSNEPHHIAEYAYT

-509 DDTNEITKMH
+509 DDVNEITKIH

-524 NAFYETIRLI
+524 NAFYETITLI
-534 FHCLGIEPADS
+534 FYCLGIEPADN

>member
-8 SNIVEEKLKQFQYE
+8 SNIVEEKLKQFQYD

-34 EFDVQINELVQI
+34 RFDVQINELVQI
-46 VKDSNFN
+46 VKDSKFSE
-53 VIAQEIKDSFEKS
+53 VTQEIKDSFEES
-66 KLIENFEILDT
+66 NLIEKFEILET

-84 SNEFLTIALSKQLN
+84 SNEFLAIALGKKLN
-98 YFRDEKAKEEKTVI
+98 DFRDEKAKEETVI

-164 ILAYIEDQNID
+164 ILAYIEDKNID
-175 INEVSHESLENI
+175 INEVSHKSLENI
-187 YPNASNLSK
+187 YPEASNLSK
-196 KDNKFYAKALRISKQ
+196 TDKNFYTKALEISKQ

-216 EDRISQWKKIYNIS
+216 KNRISQWKKIYNIS

-247 YLGESDVVELIPNY
+247 YLGESDVVELIPDY
-261 IEELKKAN
+261 IEELKEAN

-278 IANDGQDPPALITK
+278 IANDGQTPPALITK

-305 TIIYREKKFNCD
+305 TILFREQEFNCD

-328 NHFDQLFKLVRY
+328 NHFNQLFKLVKY
-340 FQLSDSEFL
+340 FQLSNSEFL
-349 HVGFGTVNDRQGKPL
+349 HVGFGTVNDSQGKPL

-378 KDIEDKLASIN
+378 KDIEDKLTSVN
-389 SDKKIVEILAKSVLT
+389 SDKKIVETLAKSVLT

-440 AKRLLEQSIKK
+440 AKRLLEQSSKK
-451 FKLENIQENERPL
+451 LKLDKIQENERPL
-464 VIELIKFPYYFNMSL
+464 IIELIKFPYIFNMSL
-479 KSNEPHHVAEYAYT
+479 KSNEPHHIAEYAYT

-509 DDTNEITKMH
+509 DDVNEITKIH

-524 NAFYETIRLI
+524 NAFYETITLI
-534 FHCLGIEPADS
+534 FYCLGIEPADN

>member
-8 SNIVEEKLKQFQYE
+8 SNIVEEKLKQFHYD

-34 EFDVQINELVQI
+34 RFDVQINELVQI
-46 VKDSNFN
+46 VKDSKFSE
-53 VIAQEIKDSFEKS
+53 VTQEIKDSFEES
-66 KLIENFEILDT
+66 NLIEKFEILET

-84 SNEFLTIALSKQLN
+84 SNEFLAIALGKKLN
-98 YFRDEKAKEEKTVI
+98 DFRDEKAKEETVI

-175 INEVSHESLENI
+175 INEVSHKSLENI
-187 YPNASNLSK
+187 YPEASNLSK
-196 KDNKFYAKALRISKQ
+196 TDKNFYTKALEISKQ

-216 EDRISQWKKIYNIS
+216 KNRISQWKKIYNIS

-247 YLGESDVVELIPNY
+247 YLGESDVVELIPDY
-261 IEELKKAN
+261 IEELKEAN

-278 IANDGQDPPALITK
+278 IANDGQTPPALITK

-305 TIIYREKKFNCD
+305 TILFREQEFNCD

-328 NHFDQLFKLVRY
+328 NHFNQLFKLVRY
-340 FQLSDSEFL
+340 FQLSNSEFL
-349 HVGFGTVNDRQGKPL
+349 HVGFGTVNDSQGKPL

-378 KDIEDKLASIN
+378 KDIEDKLTSVN
-389 SDKKIVEILAKSVLT
+389 SDKKIVETLAKSVLT

-440 AKRLLEQSIKK
+440 AKRLLEQSSKK
-451 FKLENIQENERPL
+451 LKLDKIQENERPL
-464 VIELIKFPYYFNMSL
+464 VIELIKFPYIFNMSL
-479 KSNEPHHVAEYAYT
+479 KSNEPHHIAEYAYT

-509 DDTNEITKMH
+509 DDVNEITKIH

-524 NAFYETIRLI
+524 NAFYETITLI
-534 FHCLGIEPADS
+534 FYCLGIEPADN

>member
-8 SNIVEEKLKQFQYE
+8 SNIVEEKLKQFQYD

-34 EFDVQINELVQI
+34 RFDVQINELVQI
-46 VKDSNFN
+46 VKDSKFSE
-53 VIAQEIKDSFEKS
+53 VTQEIKDSFEES
-66 KLIENFEILDT
+66 NLIEKFEILET

-84 SNEFLTIALSKQLN
+84 SNEFLAIALGKKLN
-98 YFRDEKAKEEKTVI
+98 HFRDEKAKEETVI

-175 INEVSHESLENI
+175 INEVSHKSLENI
-187 YPNASNLSK
+187 YPEASNLSK
-196 KDNKFYAKALRISKQ
+196 TDKNFYAKALEISKQ

-216 EDRISQWKKIYNIS
+216 KNRISQWKKIYNIS

-247 YLGESDVVELIPNY
+247 YLGESDVVELIPDY
-261 IEELKKAN
+261 IEELKEAN

-278 IANDGQDPPALITK
+278 IANDGQTPPALITK

-305 TIIYREKKFNCD
+305 TILFREQEFNCD

-328 NHFDQLFKLVRY
+328 NHFNQLFKLVRY
-340 FQLSDSEFL
+340 FQLSNSEFL
-349 HVGFGTVNDRQGKPL
+349 HVGFGTVNDSQGKPL

-378 KDIEDKLASIN
+378 KDIEDKLTSVN
-389 SDKKIVEILAKSVLT
+389 SDKKIVETLAKSVLT

-440 AKRLLEQSIKK
+440 AKRLLEQSSKK
-451 FKLENIQENERPL
+451 LKLDKIQENERPL
-464 VIELIKFPYYFNMSL
+464 VIELIKFPYIFNMSL
-479 KSNEPHHVAEYAYT
+479 KSNEPHHIAEYAYT

-509 DDTNEITKMH
+509 DDVNEITKIH

-524 NAFYETIRLI
+524 NAFYETITLI
-534 FHCLGIEPADS
+534 FYCLGIEPVDS

>member
-8 SNIVEEKLKQFQYE
+8 SNIVEEKLKQFHYD

-34 EFDVQINELVQI
+34 RFDVQINELVQI
-46 VKDSNFN
+46 VKDSKFSE
-53 VIAQEIKDSFEKS
+53 VTQEIKDSFEES
-66 KLIENFEILDT
+66 NLIEKFEILET

-84 SNEFLTIALSKQLN
+84 SNEFLAIALGKKLN
-98 YFRDEKAKEEKTVI
+98 DFRDEKAKEETVI

-164 ILAYIEDQNID
+164 ILAYIEDKNID
-175 INEVSHESLENI
+175 INEVSHKSLENI
-187 YPNASNLSK
+187 YPEASNLSK
-196 KDNKFYAKALRISKQ
+196 IDKNFYAKALEISKQ

-216 EDRISQWKKIYNIS
+216 KNRISQWKKIYNIS

-247 YLGESDVVELIPNY
+247 YLGESDVVELIPDY
-261 IEELKKAN
+261 IEELKEAN

-278 IANDGQDPPALITK
+278 IANDGQTPPALITK

-305 TIIYREKKFNCD
+305 TILFREQEFNCD

-328 NHFDQLFKLVRY
+328 NHFNQLFKLVRY
-340 FQLSDSEFL
+340 FQLSNSEFL
-349 HVGFGTVNDRQGKPL
+349 HVGFGTVNDSQGKPL

-378 KDIEDKLASIN
+378 KDIEDKLTSVN
-389 SDKKIVEILAKSVLT
+389 SDKKIVETLAKSVLT

-440 AKRLLEQSIKK
+440 AKRLLEQSSKK
-451 FKLENIQENERPL
+451 LKLDKIQENERPL
-464 VIELIKFPYYFNMSL
+464 IIELIKFPYIFNMSL
-479 KSNEPHHVAEYAYT
+479 KSNEPHHIAEYAYT

-509 DDTNEITKMH
+509 DDVNEITKIH

-524 NAFYETIRLI
+524 NAFYETITLI
-534 FHCLGIEPADS
+534 FYCLGIEPADN

>member
-8 SNIVEEKLKQFQYE
+8 SNIVEEKLKQFHYD

-34 EFDVQINELVQI
+34 RFDVQINELVQI
-46 VKDSNFN
+46 VKDSKFSE
-53 VIAQEIKDSFEKS
+53 VTQEIKDSFEES
-66 KLIENFEILDT
+66 NLIEKFEILET

-84 SNEFLTIALSKQLN
+84 SNEFLAIALGKKLN
-98 YFRDEKAKEEKTVI
+98 DFRDEKAKEETVI

-175 INEVSHESLENI
+175 INEVSHKSLENI
-187 YPNASNLSK
+187 YPEASNLSK
-196 KDNKFYAKALRISKQ
+196 TDKNFYTKALEISKQ

-216 EDRISQWKKIYNIS
+216 KNRISQWKKIYNIS

-247 YLGESDVVELIPNY
+247 YLGESDVVELIPDY
-261 IEELKKAN
+261 IEELKEAN

-278 IANDGQDPPALITK
+278 IANDGQTPPALITK

-305 TIIYREKKFNCD
+305 TILFREQEFNCD

-328 NHFDQLFKLVRY
+328 NHFNQLFKLVRY
-340 FQLSDSEFL
+340 FQLSNSEFL
-349 HVGFGTVNDRQGKPL
+349 HVGFGTVNDSQGKPL

-378 KDIEDKLASIN
+378 KDIEDKLTSVN
-389 SDKKIVEILAKSVLT
+389 SDKKIVETLAKSVLT

-440 AKRLLEQSIKK
+440 AKRLLEQSSKK
-451 FKLENIQENERPL
+451 LKLDKIQENERPL
-464 VIELIKFPYYFNMSL
+464 VIELIKFPYIFNMSL
-479 KSNEPHHVAEYAYT
+479 KSNEPHHIAEYAYT

-509 DDTNEITKMH
+509 DDVNEITKIH

-524 NAFYETIRLI
+524 NAFYETITLI
-534 FHCLGIEPADS
+534 FYCLGIEPVDS

>member
-8 SNIVEEKLKQFQYE
+8 SNIVEAKLKQFQYD

-34 EFDVQINELVQI
+34 GFDVQINELVQI

-53 VIAQEIKDSFEKS
+53 VIAQGIKNSFEES

-84 SNEFLTIALSKQLN
+84 SNEFLAIALGKKLN
-98 YFRDEKAKEEKTVI
+98 HFRDEKAKEETVI

-155 GDWGMPIAL
+155 GDWGMPIGL

-175 INEVSHESLENI
+175 INEVSHKSLENI
-187 YPNASNLSK
+187 YPEASNLSK
-196 KDNKFYAKALRISKQ
+196 TDKNFYAKALEISKQ

-216 EDRISQWKKIYNIS
+216 KNRISQWKKIYNIS

-247 YLGESDVVELIPNY
+247 YLGESDVVELIPDY
-261 IEELKKAN
+261 IEELKEAN

-278 IANDGQDPPALITK
+278 IANDGQTPPALITK

-305 TIIYREKKFNCD
+305 TILFREQEFNCD

-328 NHFDQLFKLVRY
+328 NHFDQLFKLVKY

-349 HVGFGTVNDRQGKPL
+349 HVGFGTVNDSQGKPL

-378 KDIEDKLASIN
+378 KDIEDKLTSVN
-389 SDKKIVEILAKSVLT
+389 SDKKIVETLAKSVLT

-440 AKRLLEQSIKK
+440 AKRLLEQSSKK
-451 FKLENIQENERPL
+451 LKLDKIQENERPL
-464 VIELIKFPYYFNMSL
+464 VIELIKFPYIFNMSL
-479 KSNEPHHVAEYAYT
+479 KSNEPHHIAEYAYT

-509 DDTNEITKMH
+509 DDVNEITKIH

-524 NAFYETIRLI
+524 NAFYETITLI
-534 FHCLGIEPADS
+534 FYCLGIEPDDN

>member
-8 SNIVEEKLKQFQYE
+8 SNIVEEKLKQFHYD

-34 EFDVQINELVQI
+34 RFDVQINELVQI
-46 VKDSNFN
+46 VKDSKFSE
-53 VIAQEIKDSFEKS
+53 VTQEIKDSFEES
-66 KLIENFEILDT
+66 NLIEKFEILET

-84 SNEFLTIALSKQLN
+84 SNEFLAIALGKKLN
-98 YFRDEKAKEEKTVI
+98 HFRDEKTKEETVI

-175 INEVSHESLENI
+175 INQVSHKSLENI
-187 YPNASNLSK
+187 YPEASNLSK
-196 KDNKFYAKALRISKQ
+196 TDKNFYAKALEISKQ

-216 EDRISQWKKIYNIS
+216 KNRISQWKKIYNIS
-230 TENIKTLLN
+230 TENIKTLLD

-247 YLGESDVVELIPNY
+247 YLGESDVVELIPDY
-261 IEELKKAN
+261 IEELKEAN

-278 IANDGQDPPALITK
+278 IANDGQTPPALITK

-305 TIIYREKKFNCD
+305 TILFREQEFNCD

-328 NHFDQLFKLVRY
+328 NHFNQLFKLVKY
-340 FQLSDSEFL
+340 FQLSNSEFL
-349 HVGFGTVNDRQGKPL
+349 HVGFGTVNDSKGKPL

-378 KDIEDKLASIN
+378 KDIEDKLTSVN
-389 SDKKIVEILAKSVLT
+389 SDKKIVETLAKSVLT

-440 AKRLLEQSIKK
+440 AKRLLEQSSKK
-451 FKLENIQENERPL
+451 LKLDKIQENERPL
-464 VIELIKFPYYFNMSL
+464 VIELIKFPYIFNMSL
-479 KSNEPHHVAEYAYT
+479 KSNEPHHIAEYAYT

-509 DDTNEITKMH
+509 DDVNEITKIH

-524 NAFYETIRLI
+524 NAFYETITLI
-534 FHCLGIEPADS
+534 FYCLGIEPADN

>member
-8 SNIVEEKLKQFQYE
+8 SNIVEEKLKQFQYD

-34 EFDVQINELVQI
+34 RFDVQINELVQI
-46 VKDSNFN
+46 VKDSKFSE
-53 VIAQEIKDSFEKS
+53 VTQEIKDSFEES
-66 KLIENFEILDT
+66 NLIEKFEILET

-84 SNEFLTIALSKQLN
+84 SNEFLAIALGKKLN
-98 YFRDEKAKEEKTVI
+98 HFRDEKAKEETVI

-175 INEVSHESLENI
+175 INEVSHKSLENI
-187 YPNASNLSK
+187 YPEASNLSK
-196 KDNKFYAKALRISKQ
+196 TDKNFYAKALEISKQ

-216 EDRISQWKKIYNIS
+216 KNRISQWKKIYNIS

-247 YLGESDVVELIPNY
+247 YLGESDVVELIPDY
-261 IEELKKAN
+261 IEELKEAN

-305 TIIYREKKFNCD
+305 TILFREQEFNCD

-328 NHFDQLFKLVRY
+328 NHFNQLFKLVKY
-340 FQLSDSEFL
+340 FQLSNSEFL
-349 HVGFGTVNDRQGKPL
+349 HVGFGTVNDSQGKPL

-378 KDIEDKLASIN
+378 KDIEDKLTSVN
-389 SDKKIVEILAKSVLT
+389 SDKKIVETLAKSVLT

-440 AKRLLEQSIKK
+440 AKRLLEQSSKK
-451 FKLENIQENERPL
+451 LKLDKIQENERPL
-464 VIELIKFPYYFNMSL
+464 VIELIKFPYIFNMSL
-479 KSNEPHHVAEYAYT
+479 KSNEPHHIAEYAYT

-509 DDTNEITKMH
+509 DDVNEITKIH

-524 NAFYETIRLI
+524 NAFYETITLI
-534 FHCLGIEPADS
+534 FYCLGIEPVDS